1 MNIRHTIRKV
11 LKEEEVKSLF
21 RPISKLVE
29 YFLSKDD
36 VEKYVC
42 DYKLEPGNFATGNMG
57 KRYQRLKVTIYFD
70 SGPGSKNWPM
80 TQAVR
85 YKEEDI
91 MGELQDLIL
100 NSVGVYVDMYS
111 SSTPNCEK
119 KDESIIKE
127 ETQIPAYIRRR
138 VKMSEDSIV
147 NYIKKNVII
156 QFDSSI
162 KIDVIISR
170 ACRNAAYEVLD
181 STQMGMDSDTFN
193 DLYEE
198 VTKYLKNKYGEQI
211 KEFIRNFYNESGDDN
226 GTAYI
231 FRKHEEMNGNN
242 GGGRGFSQS
251 FSTWNKLL
259 KEFGGWFPNLDWADI
274 KETLDS
280 MEDRK
285 QLLIVT
291 PDDKFNS
298 TGYYF
303 SLVKIKRDND

>member
-1 MNIRHTIRKV
+1 MELRKTIKRV
-11 LKEEEVKSLF
+11 LKEDKIKSLF
-21 RPISKLVE
+21 RIITKLIE
-29 YFLSKDD
+29 YFLLKDE
-36 VEKYVC
+36 VEKYIC
-42 DYKLEPGNFATGNMG
+42 DYKLESGE
-57 KRYQRLKVTIYFD
+57 KRFKVTLYFKPKTKKTKI
-70 SGPGSKNWPM
+70 SWGEYHNTYQSPFEYSFE
-80 TQAVR
+80 
-85 YKEEDI
+85 EEDI
-91 MGELQDLIL
+91 MNNLQDLIL

-170 ACRNAAYEVLD
+170 ACRNDAYEVLD

-226 GTAYI
+226 GTEYI

-259 KEFGGWFPNLDWADI
+259 KEFGGWFPNLDWADF

-291 PDDKFNS
+291 PDYKFN
-298 TGYYF
+298 TMNYYF

>member
-1 MNIRHTIRKV
+1 
-11 LKEEEVKSLF
+11 
-21 RPISKLVE
+21 
-29 YFLSKDD
+29 
-36 VEKYVC
+36 
-42 DYKLEPGNFATGNMG
+42 
-57 KRYQRLKVTIYFD
+57 
-70 SGPGSKNWPM
+70 
-80 TQAVR
+80 
-85 YKEEDI
+85 
-91 MGELQDLIL
+91 
-100 NSVGVYVDMYS
+100 
-111 SSTPNCEK
+111 
-119 KDESIIKE
+119 
-127 ETQIPAYIRRR
+127 
-138 VKMSEDSIV
+138 
-147 NYIKKNVII
+147 
-156 QFDSSI
+156 
-162 KIDVIISR
+162 
-170 ACRNAAYEVLD
+170 
-181 STQMGMDSDTFN
+181 MGMDSDTFN

-291 PDDKFNS
+291 PDDKFN
-298 TGYYF
+298 TMGYYF

>member
-138 VKMSEDSIV
+138 VKMSEDDIV
-147 NYIKKNVII
+147 NYLRKFSII
-156 QFDSSI
+156 QYDSNK
-162 KIDVIISR
+162 KIEVGVNK
-170 ACRNAAYEVLD
+170 ACRSTAYEILD
-181 STQMGMDSDTFN
+181 SMHTSMDNDTFHRLE
-193 DLYEE
+193 DELTE
-198 VTKYLKNKYGEQI
+198 YLKNKYGERV
-211 KEFIRNFYNESGDDN
+211 KDFIQNFYNESGNDN
-226 GTAYI
+226 GTVYI
-231 FRKHEEMNGNN
+231 FRKHEEKNGDN
-242 GGGRGFSQS
+242 GGRGFSQS

-259 KEFGGWFPNLDWADI
+259 MDYGNWFPSLDWEDI

-280 MEDRK
+280 MPDRK
-285 QLLIVT
+285 QLLIVE
-291 PDDKFNS
+291 PGEKFNS